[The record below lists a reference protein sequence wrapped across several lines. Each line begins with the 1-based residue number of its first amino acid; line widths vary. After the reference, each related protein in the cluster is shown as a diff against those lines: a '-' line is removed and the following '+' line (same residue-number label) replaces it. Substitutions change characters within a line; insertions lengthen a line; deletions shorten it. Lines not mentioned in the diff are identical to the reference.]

1 MDINALIEG
10 FGFPIACVLAL
21 GWYINKKDAEAKE
34 DRQRERENDRIEKER
49 LYEELSS
56 SRQANQK
63 VLQTNQ
69 EVSETNKILVR
80 DFTENMDSLKTK
92 VSTIGVNVEKI
103 LEKVGV

>member
-80 DFTENMDSLKTK
+80 DFTESMDSLKTE
-92 VSTIGVNVEKI
+92 VGTINVNVGKI

>member
-80 DFTENMDSLKTK
+80 DFTENMDSLKTE
-92 VSTIGVNVEKI
+92 VSTISVNVGKI